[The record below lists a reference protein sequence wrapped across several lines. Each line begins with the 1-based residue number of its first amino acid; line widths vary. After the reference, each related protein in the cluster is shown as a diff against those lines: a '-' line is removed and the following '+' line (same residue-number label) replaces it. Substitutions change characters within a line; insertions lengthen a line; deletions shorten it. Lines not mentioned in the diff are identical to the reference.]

1 MAALHNYP
9 VSIEMVVILIMRG
22 GGASEDV
29 EVASDNFDGDLDDH
43 DDLDDL
49 GDIYCQAHYER
60 RKREYYTSV
69 FMEGME
75 KY

>member
-29 EVASDNFDGDLDDH
+29 EVAGDNFDGDLDDQDDLDDH

-60 RKREYYTSV
+60 RKREY
-69 FMEGME
+69 
-75 KY
+75 

>member
-29 EVASDNFDGDLDDH
+29 EVAGDNYNGDLDDH
-43 DDLDDL
+43 
-49 GDIYCQAHYER
+49 GDNHCQVHYVGGR
-60 RKREYYTSV
+60 GNITQIFSWR
-69 FMEGME
+69 G
-75 KY
+75 

>member
-29 EVASDNFDGDLDDH
+29 EVVGDNSD

-49 GDIYCQAHYER
+49 GDIYCHVHYVGVR
-60 RKREYYTSV
+60 GNVTRVLLWRGWKNT
-69 FMEGME
+69 
-75 KY
+75 KH

>member
-29 EVASDNFDGDLDDH
+29 EVAGDKFDGDLDDHDDLDYH

-60 RKREYYTSV
+60 RKREY
-69 FMEGME
+69 
-75 KY
+75 

>member
-29 EVASDNFDGDLDDH
+29 EVAGDNFDDDLDDH
-43 DDLDDL
+43 
-49 GDIYCQAHYER
+49 GDMYCQAHYER
-60 RKREYYTSV
+60 RKREYYTRIFCWGWKNTKQKS
-69 FMEGME
+69 
-75 KY
+75 

>member
-29 EVASDNFDGDLDDH
+29 EVAGDNFDGDLDY
-43 DDLDDL
+43 L

-60 RKREYYTSV
+60 RKMEY
-69 FMEGME
+69 
-75 KY
+75 

>member
-29 EVASDNFDGDLDDH
+29 EVAGDNFDGDLDDH
-43 DDLDDL
+43 DDLNDHDDFDDL
-49 GDIYCQAHYER
+49 CDIYCQAHYDYER
-60 RKREYYTSV
+60 RKREY
-69 FMEGME
+69 
-75 KY
+75 